1 MKRGDGME
9 CKIGEVL
16 EGVIT
21 GVQPYG
27 AFVSLGEELQGLIHV
42 SEIQSGYTKN
52 IQDVLQIGEKIQ
64 VQVIDIDE
72 YSQKISLSRR
82 TLESQFVLS
91 TPRKKRYFTN
101 KYKKIGFSTLNEALP
116 SWTHEAVTL
125 LLKESKKKSNS

>member
-16 EGVIT
+16 EGVVT
-21 GVQPYG
+21 GIQPYG
-27 AFVSLGEELQGLIHV
+27 AFISLGDDLQGLIHV

-72 YSQKISLSRR
+72 YSQKISLSKR
-82 TLESQFVLS
+82 TLEPQFSLS

-101 KYKKIGFSTLNEALP
+101 KYKKIGFLTLNEALP
-116 SWTHEAVTL
+116 NWIQETMDL
-125 LLKESKKKSNS
+125 LLRENRKNHSL

>member
-16 EGVIT
+16 EGVVT
-21 GVQPYG
+21 GIQPYG
-27 AFVSLGEELQGLIHV
+27 AFISLGDDLQGLIHV

-72 YSQKISLSRR
+72 YSQKISLSKR
-82 TLESQFVLS
+82 TLEPQFSLS

-101 KYKKIGFSTLNEALP
+101 KYKKIGFKTIDDQLDDWIDDAL
-116 SWTHEAVTL
+116 EDAM
-125 LLKESKKKSNS
+125 KNN

>member
-1 MKRGDGME
+1 ME

-16 EGVIT
+16 EGVVT

-116 SWTHEAVTL
+116 SWTHEAITL
-125 LLKESKKKSNS
+125 LLKENKKKSFS

>member
-1 MKRGDGME
+1 ME

-16 EGVIT
+16 EGVVT
-21 GVQPYG
+21 GIQPYG
-27 AFVSLGEELQGLIHV
+27 AFISLGDDLQGLIHV

-82 TLESQFVLS
+82 TLEEQFVN
-91 TPRKKRYFTN
+91 TGARKKRYFTN
-101 KYKKIGFSTLNEALP
+101 KHKKIGFSTIREALP
-116 SWTHEAVTL
+116 HWTEEALVL
-125 LLKESKKKSNS
+125 LAEEKRKIK

>member
-1 MKRGDGME
+1 ME

-16 EGVIT
+16 EGVVT

-52 IQDVLQIGEKIQ
+52 IQDVLQIGEKTQ

-116 SWTHEAVTL
+116 SWTHEAITL
-125 LLKESKKKSNS
+125 LLKENNKKKSNS